1 MYSLA
6 WQQGDTEQQLV
17 EDLAIP
23 HPPSPSVFTLTDR
36 ESQAMLQIESQPPE
50 YESLFGVASQPVPD
64 MATTPTLDMVT
75 SPTDNLTPISPGYNV
90 PYEPESEFNQ
100 QIRPYIQQV
109 VQESLQQAILN
120 RQARLN
126 HRAMLNQQVMMMN
139 RNAIPDYYGVP
150 NQHLIY
156 QPGSPSPPP
165 PPPPRQMISVQIS
178 VSVNQ
183 WNSWLL
189 FNEYINN
196 LKAGFDHSHVL
207 NDAINT
213 ALAN

>member
-1 MYSLA
+1 MSIFQFEKKNGLSRFKRFIIISILIYLFIYLFFLSGICSQVNRGFGDMYSLA

-139 RNAIPDYYGVP
+139 QCY
-150 NQHLIY
+150 
-156 QPGSPSPPP
+156 
-165 PPPPRQMISVQIS
+165 
-178 VSVNQ
+178 
-183 WNSWLL
+183 
-189 FNEYINN
+189 
-196 LKAGFDHSHVL
+196 
-207 NDAINT
+207 T
-213 ALAN
+213 